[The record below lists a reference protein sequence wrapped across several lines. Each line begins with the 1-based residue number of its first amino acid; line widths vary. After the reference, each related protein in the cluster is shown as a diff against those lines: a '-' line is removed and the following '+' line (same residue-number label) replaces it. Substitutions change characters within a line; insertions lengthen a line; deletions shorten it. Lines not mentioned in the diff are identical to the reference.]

1 LRGYAS
7 TIAAMD
13 LREAAGKIEDA
24 IRMGITGLENRLDA
38 LERQVSDLIEA
49 SAPWRSAELEP
60 GGNGD
65 PPRRL

>member
-1 LRGYAS
+1 
-7 TIAAMD
+7 MD
-13 LREAAGKIEDA
+13 LRQAAGKIEDA
-24 IRMGITGLENRLDA
+24 IRKEVTVLEDRLEA

>member
-13 LREAAGKIEDA
+13 LREATGKIEDA
-24 IRMGITGLENRLDA
+24 IRQGVTVLADRLDA
-38 LERQVSDLIEA
+38 LERQVGDLIEA